1 MNFSQQILQIK
12 FQMEKNKSLKYL
24 SKVYNFDVS
33 QTTWDV
39 SPYHLLQ
46 VKLLRFCVRFIRYI
60 ASVCLQNDK
69 KYSVSSLDR
78 KTVDPSDSLIQIA
91 ALVRFVLAVVM
102 QCTSSSAMEFKI
114 SKLRSIL
121 KCRAWQAP
129 SSAT

>member
-91 ALVRFVLAVVM
+91 ALVRFVL
-102 QCTSSSAMEFKI
+102 
-114 SKLRSIL
+114 
-121 KCRAWQAP
+121 P
-129 SSAT
+129 